1 MMKIRHL
8 RSRITLVALAAGQ
21 LAYAAS
27 IFDFDVWMRLIDQ
40 RSVTVQK
47 HIAAQDVDKAR
58 ADADALE
65 KHYAL
70 MEQYFIEDG
79 RAPDAVQQSAEGRAL
94 AAAIGPALE
103 RKDFA
108 AAAQSALTLARTCND
123 CHDNHKP
130 FANR

>member
-1 MMKIRHL
+1 MRPVHT
-8 RSRITLVALAAGQ
+8 RSAIALCVLAASQ
-21 LAYAAS
+21 FADAAS
-27 IFDFDVWMRLIDQ
+27 IFEFDVWMRLIDQ

-70 MEQYFIEDG
+70 MEQYFVQDG

-94 AAAIGPALE
+94 AAAIGPALD